1 MRHPLHGD
9 LDPVGDRSVI
19 GELSQHRLV
28 DGFDIGGIAGQGNPP
43 AGTTTHA
50 QIRPYVKR
58 HETGEAK
65 GAVQASAGSLLPPGS
80 RLPQEELCERFA
92 VSRTPVREA
101 LRKLQAKNLVVVV
114 PNKGVTVRLLSR
126 KELLDIYDVRA
137 ELEGYSC
144 ELAAARITDRC
155 ITELDQAQ
163 SELEAAVGLLDPAA
177 ADDADPAVIQLRIKH
192 ANDWFHTAIHQTAGN
207 ALLLQV
213 IKDLGDRCP
222 KDYISR
228 ALRASPEVRDLN
240 IDEHRRIRAAFG
252 AGDGR
257 AARLAMPAR
266 AVHRLSLVQ
275 PAGTDRAGGDRA
287 RRADRGGGDRPG

>member
-1 MRHPLHGD
+1 MSGYRIRVYADRVTTVSEPIVTTSLAD
-9 LDPVGDRSVI
+9 EIAFRVETAILDG
-19 GELSQHRLV
+19 L
-28 DGFDIGGIAGQGNPP
+28 
-43 AGTTTHA
+43 
-50 QIRPYVKR
+50 Y
-58 HETGEAK
+58 
-65 GAVQASAGSLLPPGS
+65 PPGS

-114 PNKGVTVRLLSR
+114 PNKGATVRLLSR

-144 ELAAARITDRC
+144 ELAAARLTDRC
-155 ITELDQAQ
+155 ITEMDQAQ
-163 SELEAAVGLLDPAA
+163 TELESAVSSFAPGGAA
-177 ADDADPAVIQLRIKH
+177 ADADPAATALRMKH

-207 ALLLQV
+207 APLLQV

-240 IDEHRRIRAAFG
+240 VDEHRRIRAALG
-252 AGDGR
+252 AGDGP
-257 AARLAMPAR
+257 AARLAMRHHILHAR
-266 AVHRLSLVQ
+266 TVI
-275 PAGTDRAGGDRA
+275 AGYLDEQGFWGER
-287 RRADRGGGDRPG
+287 

>member
-1 MRHPLHGD
+1 MVELQVMSSGMYWIRVYADVVTTASEPIVTTSLAD
-9 LDPVGDRSVI
+9 EIAFRVETAILDG
-19 GELSQHRLV
+19 L
-28 DGFDIGGIAGQGNPP
+28 
-43 AGTTTHA
+43 
-50 QIRPYVKR
+50 Y
-58 HETGEAK
+58 
-65 GAVQASAGSLLPPGS
+65 PPGS

-114 PNKGVTVRLLSR
+114 PNKGATVRRLSR

-155 ITELDQAQ
+155 VTELDQAQ
-163 SELEAAVGLLDPAA
+163 NELEAAVSLLDPAA
-177 ADDADPAVIQLRIKH
+177 ANDAYATVTQLRMKH
-192 ANDWFHTAIHQTAGN
+192 ANDWFHAAVHQTAGN
-207 ALLLQV
+207 APLLQV

-228 ALRASPEVRDLN
+228 ALRASPEVRGLN
-240 IDEHRRIRAAFG
+240 IDEHRRIRAALG

-257 AARLAMPAR
+257 AARQAMRDHIMHAR
-266 AVHRLSLVQ
+266 TVIAAYLDEQGFWDER
-275 PAGTDRAGGDRA
+275 
-287 RRADRGGGDRPG
+287 

>member
-1 MRHPLHGD
+1 MILAPEPIVTTSLADEIAFRVETAI
-9 LDPVGDRSVI
+9 LDG
-19 GELSQHRLV
+19 L
-28 DGFDIGGIAGQGNPP
+28 
-43 AGTTTHA
+43 
-50 QIRPYVKR
+50 Y
-58 HETGEAK
+58 
-65 GAVQASAGSLLPPGS
+65 PPGS

-114 PNKGVTVRLLSR
+114 PNKGATVRLLSR

-155 ITELDQAQ
+155 IAEMDQAQ
-163 SELEAAVGLLDPAA
+163 SELEAAVSLLDPAGA
-177 ADDADPAVIQLRIKH
+177 GDADVAVIQLRMKH

-207 ALLLQV
+207 APLLQV

-240 IDEHRRIRAAFG
+240 ITEHRRIRAALG

-257 AARLAMPAR
+257 AARLAMRDHILHAR
-266 AVHRLSLVQ
+266 TVIAAYLDEQGFWGER
-275 PAGTDRAGGDRA
+275 
-287 RRADRGGGDRPG
+287 